1 MYGAKTC
8 KGGLYAFVVRIK
20 DEENMVDITE
30 IVYDHVLF
38 CSVCD
43 V

>member
-1 MYGAKTC
+1 VYGVKIR
-8 KGGLYAFVVRIK
+8 KEGLYAFVIRIK
-20 DEENMVDITE
+20 DEEDVVDLKE